1 MIEVMF
7 LINKNLF
14 ISLKEKEKR
23 NQQAALSALFDY
35 FEIVWYDFFSFNF
48 IEKLLI
54 RQYES
59 EHYEIEQ

>member
-35 FEIVWYDFFSFNF
+35 FEIV
-48 IEKLLI
+48 
-54 RQYES
+54 
-59 EHYEIEQ
+59 